1 MIYESLKRSFITLL
15 SPDFALL
22 LVKII
27 LITLAAIL
35 LFLALLISSLNLFTS
50 ALLIKF
56 FGTIGIF
63 IISWFLWPS
72 LAPIVVIFFEDKI
85 ADIVSREYG
94 FINKMPDTV
103 YTRQIIIYS
112 IQSAALMLLANIILL
127 PLYFVPLFNIVLY
140 YLLNSY
146 LLGKFFFVSVVGRFE
161 RIDKAK
167 ILQTKFSFVSLNIG
181 FLAILISNI
190 PILNLFT
197 PAIILLLTNHFY
209 FNSNS
214 HN

>member
-1 MIYESLKRSFITLL
+1 
-15 SPDFALL
+15 
-22 LVKII
+22 
-27 LITLAAIL
+27 
-35 LFLALLISSLNLFTS
+35 
-50 ALLIKF
+50 
-56 FGTIGIF
+56 
-63 IISWFLWPS
+63 
-72 LAPIVVIFFEDKI
+72 
-85 ADIVSREYG
+85 
-94 FINKMPDTV
+94 MPDTV